1 MECKRSFLD
10 RIYGLLDQGRFPM
23 DFITFTDLMDLHAIT
38 MMMALKKKLNGECG
52 AEEAMDFYN
61 RSINLLRY
69 GVCPRSAEQEK
80 TE

>member
-1 MECKRSFLD
+1 
-10 RIYGLLDQGRFPM
+10 
-23 DFITFTDLMDLHAIT
+23 

-61 RSINLLRY
+61 RRINLLRY

>member
-1 MECKRSFLD
+1 MRMSW
-10 RIYGLLDQGRFPM
+10 
-23 DFITFTDLMDLHAIT
+23 
-38 MMMALKKKLNGECG
+38 

-61 RSINLLRY
+61 RRINLLRY